1 MPHLP
6 PEPAEKGAHQKLGIE
21 PVGLAAAMLARH
33 RNAARVD
40 HIGLD
45 GTRLEPARQPEAVTA
60 GFIGQR
66 NTRDRAAGFDRLA
79 APALQ
84 QRKQRVRIG
93 IELLARLTLQSR
105 NKAGYQPAR

>member
-1 MPHLP
+1 MLAVGALGILLFERRNGRHRAMLHLP

-45 GTRLEPARQPEAVTA
+45 GAPLEPARQPEAVTA

-66 NTRDRAAGFDRLA
+66 NTRS
-79 APALQ
+79 
-84 QRKQRVRIG
+84 
-93 IELLARLTLQSR
+93 EEHTSELQSL
-105 NKAGYQPAR
+105 